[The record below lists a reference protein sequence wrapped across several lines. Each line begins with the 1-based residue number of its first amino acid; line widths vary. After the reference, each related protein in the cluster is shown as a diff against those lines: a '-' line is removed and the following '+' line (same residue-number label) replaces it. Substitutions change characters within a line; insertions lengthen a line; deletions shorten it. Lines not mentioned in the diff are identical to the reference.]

1 MQALIA
7 TWKEPD
13 EAAAWYE
20 KPLHG
25 AWHKGVSEVA
35 NMALTYQ
42 WLNKSNIRTNTE
54 VLIVAG
60 MISEV
65 EPQKIALLGTTQVLR
80 RVLRL
85 SGLW

>member
-1 MQALIA
+1 M
-7 TWKEPD
+7 
-13 EAAAWYE
+13 
-20 KPLHG
+20 
-25 AWHKGVSEVA
+25 
-35 NMALTYQ
+35 
-42 WLNKSNIRTNTE
+42 
-54 VLIVAG
+54 AG